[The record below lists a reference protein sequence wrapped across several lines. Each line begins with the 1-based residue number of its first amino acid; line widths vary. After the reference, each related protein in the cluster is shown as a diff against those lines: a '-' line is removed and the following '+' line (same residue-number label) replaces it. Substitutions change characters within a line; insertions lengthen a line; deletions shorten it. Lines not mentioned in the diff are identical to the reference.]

1 MTTPLPPDDADP
13 LLKTLQFRRRHTQFG
28 SAFRLPLGLGP
39 RFCARP
45 VQPGSASSFCTK
57 WIGDSRLSRRFS
69 LRVLIKNKR
78 LRGTYKKQDWLAW
91 VLPSGRIKLKHTG
104 DIYDSPSGAAGA
116 IKRRATSG
124 WTFWRYLNDA
134 HEWVPLGTLRG

>member
-1 MTTPLPPDDADP
+1 MPKASKHYKSRVGVPL
-13 LLKTLQFRRRHTQFG
+13 R
-28 SAFRLPLGLGP
+28 GLI
-39 RFCARP
+39 R
-45 VQPGSASSFCTK
+45 
-57 WIGDSRLSRRFS
+57 
-69 LRVLIKNKR
+69 NKR
-78 LRGTYKKQDWLAW
+78 LRGTYKGEDWLAW

-116 IKRRATSG
+116 IKRRSTNG

>member
-1 MTTPLPPDDADP
+1 LAEVCNPH
-13 LLKTLQFRRRHTQFG
+13 K
-28 SAFRLPLGLGP
+28 SPLGVPLKG
-39 RFCARP
+39 
-45 VQPGSASSFCTK
+45 
-57 WIGDSRLSRRFS
+57 
-69 LRVLIKNKR
+69 LIKNKR

-91 VLPSGRIKLKHTG
+91 VLRSGRIKLKQTG